1 MSMSHAAGPH
11 AQAAAIPY
19 GSKTKP
25 VPFSTVKQAGPDLS
39 TCYHEV
45 VPVASAIMSPVGF
58 SGLEEHRRQGGAPWA
73 RRYGFPMCLAVPGK
87 ITELHDERGVPM
99 ARVDFA
105 GISRE
110 VCMAYLP
117 EARPGEYV
125 VVHVGFAI
133 SQVDEEEAARTLA
146 DLRELGALAEL
157 EE

>member
-1 MSMSHAAGPH
+1 MGF
-11 AQAAAIPY
+11 
-19 GSKTKP
+19 T
-25 VPFSTVKQAGPDLS
+25 TVKQAGPDLS

-45 VPVASAIMSPVGF
+45 VP
-58 SGLEEHRRQGGAPWA
+58 
-73 RRYGFPMCLAVPGK
+73 MCLAVPGK
-87 ITELHDERGVPM
+87 ITELHDEAGVPM

-146 DLRELGALAEL
+146 DLRQLGALAEL
-157 EE
+157 ESGPATAP